1 MPQITVHLTEQQL
14 ELVDASVAA
23 GEAVD
28 APALVR
34 LALRES
40 ATAVVSRP
48 HPRST
53 GRPWTWWDAV
63 DAPAP
68 AERELVHETVL
79 EPGTGKAFEVRAGQ
93 VLRVE
98 QVTGDQC
105 VDLNVF
111 NLHDYREFMHVGRTR
126 TLHGTNPSAGTFLWS
141 APPRERAL
149 MYLQTDTAGIND
161 TLFPR
166 CSANMYESMH
176 GFAEHTNCADIQA
189 EAQREYGLTPDDVHD
204 SFNLFMATRVVD
216 GMPEILRQST
226 APGDHVELLA
236 LVDVLAVPNI
246 CGNDILGTSNFSLDP
261 VKVQVLAATQAEI
274 DAVPPLQRY
283 ATQRTPADFRQPV
296 IRTERALR
304 KVAGYEPSFARTPV
318 RLVAV
323 DVDLAETD
331 VTHLATVRDPTR
343 YADDDGA
350 ALRDVLLTWWG
361 ATHG

>member
-1 MPQITVHLTEQQL
+1 MPQIIVRLTDQQL
-14 ELVDASVAA
+14 ELVAASIGAD
-23 GEAVD
+23 EAPD
-28 APALVR
+28 APSLVR
-34 LALRES
+34 LALRE
-40 ATAVVSRP
+40 TAEGIVRRV
-48 HPRST
+48 HPRTNGS
-53 GRPWTWWDAV
+53 PWQWWEGLD
-63 DAPAP
+63 AP
-68 AERELVHETVL
+68 AERTTLQETVL

-126 TLHGTNPSAGTFLWS
+126 TLHGTNPSTGSFLWS

-236 LVDVLAVPNI
+236 LVDVLAVPNV
-246 CGNDILGTSNFSLDP
+246 CGNDIMGTSNFSLNPVRVSVADGHGRRRSPPSRRCGPTPRSARRPTSASRRSAPSGASSRDP
-261 VKVQVLAATQAEI
+261 
-274 DAVPPLQRY
+274 D
-283 ATQRTPADFRQPV
+283 
-296 IRTERALR
+296 
-304 KVAGYEPSFARTPV
+304 YEPAFARTPV
-318 RLVAV
+318 RLVEVTVELDEA
-323 DVDLAETD
+323 DVRASEGPPRPRPL
-331 VTHLATVRDPTR
+331 RR
-343 YADDDGA
+343 RGRRA
-350 ALRDVLLTWWG
+350 A
-361 ATHG
+361 

>member
-1 MPQITVHLTEQQL
+1 MSQIIVRLTDQQL
-14 ELVDASVAA
+14 ELVAASIGADEAA
-23 GEAVD
+23 D
-28 APALVR
+28 APSLVR
-34 LALRES
+34 LALRE
-40 ATAVVSRP
+40 TAEGVVRRV
-48 HPRST
+48 HPRTNGS
-53 GRPWTWWDAV
+53 PWQWWEGI
-63 DAPAP
+63 DAPD
-68 AERELVHETVL
+68 ERTTLQETVL

-93 VLRVE
+93 ILRVE

-126 TLHGTNPSAGTFLWS
+126 TLHGTNPSTGSFLWS

-236 LVDVLAVPNI
+236 LVDVLAVPNV
-246 CGNDILGTSNFSLDP
+246 CGNDIMGTSNFSLNP
-261 VKVQVLAATQAEI
+261 VRVSIETATADGDRRRPAPAVLRHAAHARRL
-274 DAVPPLQRY
+274 PP
-283 ATQRTPADFRQPV
+283 
-296 IRTERALR
+296 
-304 KVAGYEPSFARTPV
+304 AGRSAPSGACAKNPDYEPAFARTPV
-318 RLVAV
+318 RLVEV
-323 DVDLAETD
+323 PVELDETD
-331 VTHLATVRDPTR
+331 VLRLKALHDRDR
-343 YADDDGA
+343 YADEGD
-350 ALRDVLLTWWG
+350 ALRDVLLSWWV
-361 ATHG
+361 ASHG

>member
-1 MPQITVHLTEQQL
+1 MSQIIVRLTDQQL
-14 ELVDASVAA
+14 ELVEASIRAD
-23 GEAVD
+23 EAPD

-34 LALRES
+34 LALGES
-40 ATAVVSRP
+40 ADGVVRRV
-48 HPRST
+48 HPRT
-53 GRPWTWWDAV
+53 NGTPWQWWAEIDAA
-63 DAPAP
+63 D
-68 AERELVHETVL
+68 ERTTLEETVL

-98 QVTGDQC
+98 QITGDQC

-126 TLHGTNPSAGTFLWS
+126 TLHGTNPSTGSFLWS

-166 CSANMYESMH
+166 CSATMYESMH

-226 APGDHVELLA
+226 APGDLVELLA
-236 LVDVLAVPNI
+236 LTDVLAVPNV
-246 CGNDILGTSNFSLDP
+246 CGNDIMGTSNFSLNP
-261 VKVQVLAATQAEI
+261 VRVEVRTATTDEI
-274 DAVPPLQRY
+274 EAVPPLRSY
-283 ATQRTPADFRQPV
+283 ATQRTPADFRQPT
-296 IRTERALR
+296 IRTERRLA
-304 KVAGYEPSFARTPV
+304 KDPSYAPAFARTPV
-318 RLVAV
+318 RLI
-323 DVDLAETD
+323 DVPVELDEADALRLRALHD
-331 VTHLATVRDPTR
+331 RDR
-343 YADDDGA
+343 YAEEGD
-350 ALRDVLLTWWG
+350 ALRDVLLSWWV
-361 ATHG
+361 ASHG

>member
-1 MPQITVHLTEQQL
+1 MRHITLRLTDQQL
-14 ELVDASVAA
+14 ELVTASLGAD
-23 GEAVD
+23 EAPD

-34 LALRES
+34 LALRE
-40 ATAVVSRP
+40 TADGVIRRA
-48 HPRST
+48 HPRTT
-53 GRPWTWWDAV
+53 GQPWQWWDGI
-63 DAPAP
+63 DAAD
-68 AERELVHETVL
+68 ETTILQQTVL
-79 EPGTGKAFEVRAGQ
+79 EAGTGKAFEVRAGQ

-126 TLHGTNPSAGTFLWS
+126 TLHGTNPSAGSFLWS

-166 CSANMYESMH
+166 CSANMYESIH

-236 LVDVLAVPNI
+236 LVDVLAVPNV
-246 CGNDILGTSNFSLDP
+246 CGNDIMGTSNFSLNP
-261 VKVQVLAATQAEI
+261 VRVSVQTATRQEI
-274 DAVPPLQRY
+274 AAVPPLRSY
-283 ATQRTPADFRQPV
+283 ATQRTPADFRQSE
-296 IRTERALR
+296 IRTERRLA
-304 KVAGYEPSFARTPV
+304 KDPDYQPAFARTPV
-318 RLVAV
+318 RLV
-323 DVDLAETD
+323 DLPVELDETD
-331 VTHLATVRDPTR
+331 VLRLKALHDRER
-343 YADDDGA
+343 YADEGD
-350 ALRDVLLTWWG
+350 ALRDVLLSWWV
-361 ATHG
+361 ASHG